1 MSHLNMRMIQ
11 YDSEFSLVLHALSQP
26 EVFRPC
32 LTSNIFAEAAGRDE
46 SLSSAGGGDI
56 LHAAARGVHSDA
68 SDKRPQL

>member
-1 MSHLNMRMIQ
+1 MTTSDIIRNA
-11 YDSEFSLVLHALSQP
+11 SEFSLVLHALSQP